1 MKDIDFKHYK
11 NINETHFTE
20 VGDFFSASKV
30 MKYQKAF
37 EGAFKLL
44 FAGVITAWLFFDT
57 GTIVSYLIAS
67 LIGGGSVWYFI
78 YITYKLMSSQL
89 NNVKFHKLS
98 IQEQIELA
106 QIAKIMNVTCC
117 TEKQAKEKYVN
128 TNGYSVFDFKKA

>member
-1 MKDIDFKHYK
+1 MKDIDFKHFK
-11 NINETHFTE
+11 NTNDTHYTE

-30 MKYQKAF
+30 MKYSKAF

-44 FAGVITAWLFFDT
+44 FAGIITAWLFFDT
-57 GTIVSYLIAS
+57 GTPVSYLIAG

-98 IQEQIELA
+98 IEEQCELA
-106 QIAKIMNVTCC
+106 NVAKIMNVTRC
-117 TEKQAKEKYVN
+117 TEKQAKEKYISS
-128 TNGYSVFDFKKA
+128 NGYSVFDM